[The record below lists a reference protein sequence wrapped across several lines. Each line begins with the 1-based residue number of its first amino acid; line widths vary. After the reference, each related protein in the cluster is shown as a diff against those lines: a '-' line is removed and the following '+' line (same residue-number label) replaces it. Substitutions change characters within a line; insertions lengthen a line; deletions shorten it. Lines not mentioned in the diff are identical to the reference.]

1 MSRAPESIGKYRIIE
16 LLAEG
21 GMGAVY
27 KGVHPTLDRFI
38 ILKKL
43 TLKGNPDFAERFR
56 REAKILMDFRN
67 DNIVDVYD
75 HFKEGRSHYIVLE
88 YIDGLSLEQL
98 IRKERYLPNDVAL
111 YIFYHVCK
119 ALEYAHKRQVI
130 HRDIKPANI
139 LLSRD
144 GDVKLVDFG
153 IASSR
158 EDGEEGLTRD
168 GMTLGSPSYMAPE
181 QFENSRNVDKRAD
194 IYSLGVMLYE
204 SVTGKKPY
212 TGGFSAE
219 LIAAISKGRHP
230 SPTRFNPRVSR
241 IIRRIIKKTMHPRR
255 KRRYRDLDPL
265 IRRLERYFRKRPM
278 AVLKEQLRGAVSG
291 RHIKP
296 VKPSVRQRLRRSFNT
311 AFVLVI
317 LLAAG
322 GGALYFSGW
331 YQRLVLP
338 GSHGELRLEIRTEKG
353 YKPPEDY
360 YLRAWLFSDTGDDGE
375 DIGAAPIRFKSTE
388 AEGGEDGILRF
399 VSPPL
404 FLPAGEYRIKVQAEN
419 AIYWSTFSLRSM
431 QEQSGRRVSSGGR
444 RLLFSLDSRR
454 LPLDVEFF
462 VQDQESWE
470 EIDSR
475 IEVMIDGQ
483 WRDWEDNAGL
493 ELVTGTV
500 YRFRFS
506 SPGYL
511 SKSFSLLIREDQHSL
526 YLNPKLKKE

>member
-1 MSRAPESIGKYRIIE
+1 MSRVPESIGKYKIIE

-27 KGVHPTLDRFI
+27 KGVHPTLDRYI

-98 IRKERYLPNDVAL
+98 IRKERYLTNEVAL
-111 YIFYHVCK
+111 YIFYQVCK
-119 ALEYAHKRQVI
+119 ALEYAHNRQVI

-158 EDGEEGLTRD
+158 EEGEEGLTRE

-212 TGGFSAE
+212 PGGFSAE
-219 LIAAISKGRHP
+219 LVLAITKGRYP
-230 SPTRFNPRVSR
+230 SPVRINPRVSTFV
-241 IIRRIIKKTMHPRR
+241 RRIIKKTMHPKR

-265 IRRLERYFRKRPM
+265 IRRLEGYFRKIPKGI
-278 AVLKEQLRGAVSG
+278 LKDQLRGAVRG
-291 RHIKP
+291 QQIEP
-296 VKPSVRQRLRRSFNT
+296 VKPSVRQRLRRTFRVT
-311 AFVLVI
+311 LGLVLF
-317 LLAAG
+317 LAAS

-331 YQRLVLP
+331 FHRLALP
-338 GSHGELRLEIRTEKG
+338 VSHGELLVEVRTGKG
-353 YKPPEDY
+353 YKPPGDY
-360 YLRAWLFSDTGDDGE
+360 YIRAWLFSDTGEDGE
-375 DIGAAPIRFKSTE
+375 EREMPPIRFFATE
-388 AEGGEDGILRF
+388 SEGGGESLWRF

-419 AIYWSTFSLRSM
+419 SIYWSTFFLGSM
-431 QEQSGRRVSSGGR
+431 RDQTRRT
-444 RLLFSLDSRR
+444 LLFSLDPRA
-454 LPLDVEFF
+454 LPLAVEFF
-462 VQDQESWE
+462 VQDQDTWE
-470 EIDSR
+470 EIPSR
-475 IEVMIDGQ
+475 TEVMIEGR
-483 WRDWEDNAGL
+483 WRDWEDGADL
-493 ELVTGTV
+493 ELVTGAV
-500 YRFRFS
+500 YRFRIS
-506 SPGYL
+506 SPGYE

-526 YLNPKLKKE
+526 YLNPKLKKVE